1 MQPDDIIYF
10 AKSTIMMIFH
20 ISMPI
25 IGAATGVGLLIAL
38 VQTLI
43 QLQEQTLA
51 FAAKLT
57 VIVLIIF
64 MSGDWMSAE
73 IINFQNQIFMRI
85 ASP

>member
-43 QLQEQTLA
+43 QLQEQTH
-51 FAAKLT
+51 
-57 VIVLIIF
+57 
-64 MSGDWMSAE
+64 D
-73 IINFQNQIFMRI
+73 
-85 ASP
+85 